1 MYDVCVSVDD
11 FPCFERT
18 YNSGSGTLSNHDIQE
33 TLKFGIHAQHL
44 GTERTWIH
52 KTCPNCLQKV
62 LRGIM
67 TRCHLQKLEKNF
79 GAKPSVIFEPSL
91 LGRIRL
97 LFLSKAAAFF
107 RSRGQSEGNVFLVT
121 SWSYLFLCSTRLN
134 NNILVQRRQY
144 VGTNL
149 IMPDKW
155 HTTLNLALNH
165 NLDTHLISYPPF
177 IIFLCNTFW
186 KSPSKL
192 EAISGVHVKNM
203 PNLQLRDSDSTTQI
217 PNSRVFIIRW

>member
-67 TRCHLQKLEKNF
+67 TRCHLQKFEKNF
-79 GAKPSVIFEPSL
+79 EAKPSVILIVLLLLKLSDCVYVIFEPSL

-97 LFLSKAAAFF
+97 LFYLRLLPFLGAAGKVKAMSF
-107 RSRGQSEGNVFLVT
+107 S
-121 SWSYLFLCSTRLN
+121 
-134 NNILVQRRQY
+134 
-144 VGTNL
+144 
-149 IMPDKW
+149 
-155 HTTLNLALNH
+155 
-165 NLDTHLISYPPF
+165 
-177 IIFLCNTFW
+177 
-186 KSPSKL
+186 
-192 EAISGVHVKNM
+192 
-203 PNLQLRDSDSTTQI
+203 
-217 PNSRVFIIRW
+217 